1 MQTNFTSKLQS
12 NEIYNFVGGDIPIR
26 EFACTN
32 MHLKFLDINLDNLN
46 CCIIWII
53 SQMISDEDQPYIKII
68 DLDQIYN
75 ILFDNCFILNV
86 YMPKY
91 VLEVLDKKNVLE
103 VLGGYL
109 NF

>member
-1 MQTNFTSKLQS
+1 
-12 NEIYNFVGGDIPIR
+12 
-26 EFACTN
+26 